1 MASSNPYQNYKE
13 QSILTM
19 TSGELLLVLY
29 DECIKSL
36 NFAVYYIDEE
46 NKPEECEKLIKKTQ
60 RIIHYLDGILDYKY
74 EISMN
79 LHMLYDMSKQ
89 AVCLSILHRY
99 EQKYQHRTLYE
110 HGLYQGSVFQYHSLH
125 SYELAVL
132 LSIHIT
138 A

>member
-13 QSILTM
+13 QSIMTM

-74 EISMN
+74 EISTN
-79 LHMLYDMSKQ
+79 LHMLYDYF
-89 AVCLSILHRY
+89 I
-99 EQKYQHRTLYE
+99 RTLVKANVRKKSE
-110 HGLYQGSVFQYHSLH
+110 VLKPLIPMIE
-125 SYELAVL
+125 ELRNAFAQADKN
-132 LSIHIT
+132 IRIK
-138 A
+138 

>member
-46 NKPEECEKLIKKTQ
+46 KKPEEAEKLIKKTQ
-60 RIIHYLDGILDYKY
+60 RIIHYLDGILDFKY
-74 EISMN
+74 EISTN
-79 LHMLYDMSKQ
+79 LHMLYDYF
-89 AVCLSILHRY
+89 I
-99 EQKYQHRTLYE
+99 RTLVKANVGKKSE
-110 HGLYQGSVFQYHSLH
+110 VLKPLIPMIE
-125 SYELAVL
+125 ELRNAFAQADK
-132 LSIHIT
+132 SIRMK
-138 A
+138 

>member
-79 LHMLYDMSKQ
+79 LHMLYDYF
-89 AVCLSILHRY
+89 I
-99 EQKYQHRTLYE
+99 RTLVKANVRKKSE
-110 HGLYQGSVFQYHSLH
+110 VLKPLIPLIE
-125 SYELAVL
+125 ELRNAFAQADKN
-132 LSIHIT
+132 IRIK
-138 A
+138 